1 MTVRGRCGAEDLA
14 GRQLPCT
21 RRCII
26 YGVGK
31 DRYLDHGKDRQ
42 LQRTYRGGAER
53 AADRNGGSR
62 SSPEKAIIVASV
74 PRLDDDAED
83 SLAELVELL
92 RTAGA
97 RSVARVVQQRVR
109 PDPKTYLGRGKLEEL
124 YEMFPAFRPDL
135 VAINAELSA
144 GQQRALEDRLQIRV
158 VDRTAVILDI
168 FALHA
173 RTAEGKLQ
181 VELAQLEYSYQRQE
195 GLWQHLERLGGGVGT
210 RGPGESQLESDR
222 RLLRTRMGV
231 LRRRLRDLDRSRGV
245 MRDRRL
251 ASGAPRIALAG
262 YTNAGKSS
270 LMNALSG
277 AHVAVNDA
285 LFETLDPTTRAIEER
300 GHRILLSDT
309 VGFIRHL
316 PHQLV
321 EAFRSTLTE
330 VQDADLVLHV
340 ADASEPEH
348 RRVAHALAVEDVLE
362 EIGAGAIPRI
372 LVLNKIDRIDADE
385 RQALVGRHPGAVL
398 VSALTGDGVAALR
411 ERLTALARG
420 RLTHLD
426 IVIPW
431 SAGTLLSDVY
441 RQGHDISEQETESGL
456 RVTGLMP
463 PAAAARLH
471 TAIAALAAE

>member
-1 MTVRGRCGAEDLA
+1 
-14 GRQLPCT
+14 
-21 RRCII
+21 
-26 YGVGK
+26 VGK

-53 AADRNGGSR
+53 ATDRETATSTG
-62 SSPEKAIIVASV
+62 PERAILIGSV
-74 PRLDDDAED
+74 PRLDDDAQD
-83 SLAELVELL
+83 SLQELIELL

-97 RSVARVVQQRVR
+97 DTVARVVQQRTR
-109 PDPKTYLGRGKLEEL
+109 PDRKTYLGRGKLEEL
-124 YEMFPAFRPDL
+124 REMFPALRPDL
-135 VAINAELSA
+135 VAVNGELSA
-144 GQQRALEDRLQIRV
+144 GQQSALEDRLQIRV

-173 RTAEGKLQ
+173 RSAEGKLQ

-222 RLLRTRMGV
+222 RLLRNRMGV
-231 LRRRLRDLDRSRGV
+231 LRRRLRDLDRSREI

-251 ASGAPRIALAG
+251 DSGAPRVALTG

-285 LFETLDPTTRAIEER
+285 LFETLDPTTRAMEER
-300 GHRILLSDT
+300 GYRILLSDT
-309 VGFIRHL
+309 VGFIRDL

-348 RRVAHALAVEDVLE
+348 RRLAHALAVEDVLE
-362 EIGAGAIPRI
+362 EIGAGAIPRV
-372 LVLNKIDRIDADE
+372 LVLNKIDRVAAEE
-385 RQALVGRHPGAVL
+385 RQALVARHPDAML
-398 VSALTGDGVAALR
+398 VSALTGDRVDGLR
-411 ERLTALARG
+411 ERLIALARR
-420 RLTHLD
+420 RLTPLD
-426 IVIPW
+426 VVIPW

-441 RQGHDISEQETESGL
+441 RQGRDINEQETESGL
-456 RVTGLMP
+456 RVTALMP

-471 TAIAALAAE
+471 TAIAALATE

>member
-1 MTVRGRCGAEDLA
+1 M
-14 GRQLPCT
+14 
-21 RRCII
+21 
-26 YGVGK
+26 GK

-42 LQRTYRGGAER
+42 LQRTYRGGGGRGADDR
-53 AADRNGGSR
+53 DGLTRADRER
-62 SSPEKAIIVASV
+62 AIIVASV

-97 RSVARVVQQRVR
+97 DTVARVVQQRVR
-109 PDPKTYLGRGKLEEL
+109 PDNKTYLGRGKLDEL
-124 YEMFPAFRPDL
+124 HEMFPALRPDL
-135 VAINAELSA
+135 VAVNGELSP

-181 VELAQLEYSYQRQE
+181 VELAQMEYSYQRQE

-210 RGPGESQLESDR
+210 RGPGETQLESDR
-222 RLLRTRMGV
+222 RLLRNRMGV

-245 MRDRRL
+245 MRDQRL
-251 ASGAPRIALAG
+251 GSGAPRVALSG

-285 LFETLDPTTRAIEER
+285 LFETLDPTTRMIEER
-300 GHRILLSDT
+300 GYRVLLSDT

-330 VQDADLVLHV
+330 VQDADLILHV

-348 RRVAHALAVEDVLE
+348 RRLAHALAVEDVLE
-362 EIGAGAIPRI
+362 EIGAGAIPRL
-372 LVLNKIDRIDADE
+372 LVLNKTDRIDAE
-385 RQALVGRHPGAVL
+385 QRQALIARHPDAQL
-398 VSALTGDGVAALR
+398 TSALTGAGVDALR
-411 ERLTALARG
+411 ERLIDLARA
-420 RLTHLD
+420 RLTPLD
-426 IVIPW
+426 VVIPW
-431 SAGTLLSDVY
+431 GAGTLLSDVY
-441 RQGHDISEQETESGL
+441 RQGRDISEQETESGL
-456 RVTGLMP
+456 RVTALMP
-463 PAAAARLH
+463 AAAAARLH

>member
-1 MTVRGRCGAEDLA
+1 M
-14 GRQLPCT
+14 
-21 RRCII
+21 
-26 YGVGK
+26 GK

-42 LQRTYRGGAER
+42 LQRTYRGGAELG
-53 AADRNGGSR
+53 ADRDTDTSAG
-62 SSPEKAIIVASV
+62 PERAILIASV
-74 PRLDDDAED
+74 QRLDDDAED
-83 SLAELVELL
+83 ALHELVELL

-97 RSVARVVQQRVR
+97 ETVARIVQQRVR
-109 PDPKTYLGRGKLEEL
+109 PDNKTYLGRGKLDEVH
-124 YEMFPAFRPDL
+124 EMFPAFRPDL
-135 VAINAELSA
+135 VAVNGELSP

-222 RLLRTRMGV
+222 RLLRNRMGV

-251 ASGAPRIALAG
+251 GSGAPRVALAG

-270 LMNALSG
+270 LMNVLSG
-277 AHVAVNDA
+277 AHLAVNDA
-285 LFETLDPTTRAIEER
+285 LFETLDPTTRAVEDHGYR
-300 GHRILLSDT
+300 VLLSDT
-309 VGFIRHL
+309 VGFIRDL

-330 VQDADLVLHV
+330 VQDADLILHI

-362 EIGAGAIPRI
+362 EIGAGAIPRV
-372 LVLNKIDRIDADE
+372 LVLNKVDRIDPHE
-385 RQALVGRHPGAVL
+385 RQALMARHPDALL
-398 VSALTGDGVAALR
+398 VSAVTGDGVDTLRARLIDLDR
-411 ERLTALARG
+411 ERLT
-420 RLTHLD
+420 RLD
-426 IVIPW
+426 VVIPW

-441 RQGHDISEQETESGL
+441 RQGRDISEQQTESGL
-456 RVTGLMP
+456 HVTALMP

>member
-1 MTVRGRCGAEDLA
+1 
-14 GRQLPCT
+14 
-21 RRCII
+21 
-26 YGVGK
+26 
-31 DRYLDHGKDRQ
+31 
-42 LQRTYRGGAER
+42 
-53 AADRNGGSR
+53 
-62 SSPEKAIIVASV
+62 
-74 PRLDDDAED
+74 
-83 SLAELVELL
+83 
-92 RTAGA
+92 
-97 RSVARVVQQRVR
+97 
-109 PDPKTYLGRGKLEEL
+109 
-124 YEMFPAFRPDL
+124 
-135 VAINAELSA
+135 
-144 GQQRALEDRLQIRV
+144 
-158 VDRTAVILDI
+158 
-168 FALHA
+168 
-173 RTAEGKLQ
+173 
-181 VELAQLEYSYQRQE
+181 
-195 GLWQHLERLGGGVGT
+195 
-210 RGPGESQLESDR
+210 
-222 RLLRTRMGV
+222 
-231 LRRRLRDLDRSRGV
+231 

-251 ASGAPRIALAG
+251 ASGAPRVALAG

-300 GHRILLSDT
+300 GYRILLSDT

-330 VQDADLVLHV
+330 VQDADLILHV

-348 RRVAHALAVEDVLE
+348 RRLAHALAVEDVLE
-362 EIGAGAIPRI
+362 EIGAGAIPRV

-385 RQALVGRHPGAVL
+385 RQALVGRHPDAVL

-411 ERLTALARG
+411 ERLIALARG

>member
-1 MTVRGRCGAEDLA
+1 MRGF
-14 GRQLPCT
+14 GRRSLLSDA
-21 RRCII
+21 RGCII

-31 DRYLDHGKDRQ
+31 DRYVDHGKDRE
-42 LQRTYRGGAER
+42 LQRTYRGGAELG
-53 AADRNGGSR
+53 AARDPETSTG
-62 SSPEKAIIVASV
+62 PEKAILIASIQ
-74 PRLDDDAED
+74 RQDDAAED
-83 SLAELVELL
+83 SIQELIELL

-97 RSVARVVQQRVR
+97 ETVARVVQQRVR
-109 PDPKTYLGRGKLEEL
+109 PDHKTYLGRGKLDEVH
-124 YEMFPAFRPDL
+124 EMFPALRPDL
-135 VAINAELSA
+135 VAVNGELSP

-181 VELAQLEYSYQRQE
+181 VELAQLAYSYQRQE

-222 RLLRTRMGV
+222 RLLRNRMGV

-251 ASGAPRIALAG
+251 GSGAPRVALAG

-277 AHVAVNDA
+277 ARVAVNDA

-300 GHRILLSDT
+300 GIRILLSDT
-309 VGFIRHL
+309 VGFIRDL

-330 VQDADLVLHV
+330 VQDADLILHV
-340 ADASEPEH
+340 ADAAEPEH
-348 RRVAHALAVEDVLE
+348 RRLAQALAVEDVLE
-362 EIGAGAIPRI
+362 EIGAGAIPRV
-372 LVLNKIDRIDADE
+372 LVFNKVDRVGPSE
-385 RQALVGRHPGAVL
+385 HQALLARHPDALL
-398 VSALTGDGVAALR
+398 VSALNGDGIEALRTQLMALAR
-411 ERLTALARG
+411 ERLTPF
-420 RLTHLD
+420 D
-426 IVIPW
+426 VVIPW

-441 RQGHDISEQETESGL
+441 RQGRDISETQTESGL
-456 RVTGLMP
+456 HVTALMP

-471 TAIAALAAE
+471 TAIAALATE

>member
-1 MTVRGRCGAEDLA
+1 MRGARG
-14 GRQLPCT
+14 
-21 RRCII
+21 CII
-26 YGVGK
+26 YVVGK

-53 AADRNGGSR
+53 EPERDPTAASG
-62 SSPEKAIIVASV
+62 PEKAILIGSV
-74 PRLDDDAED
+74 PRLDEDAED

-97 RSVARVVQQRVR
+97 QTIARVVQQRVR
-109 PDPKTYLGRGKLEEL
+109 PDPKTYLGRGKLDEL
-124 YEMFPAFRPDL
+124 HEMFDDLRPDL
-135 VAINAELSA
+135 VAVNGELSA
-144 GQQRALEDRLQIRV
+144 GQQRALEDRLSIRV

-222 RLLRTRMGV
+222 RLLRNRMAM

-245 MRDRRL
+245 MRERRL
-251 ASGAPRIALAG
+251 GSGTPRVALAG

-285 LFETLDPTTRAIEER
+285 LFETLDPTTRSVEER
-300 GHRILLSDT
+300 GYRVLVSDT
-309 VGFIRHL
+309 VGFIRAL

-321 EAFRSTLTE
+321 EAFRSTLNE
-330 VQDADLVLHV
+330 VQEADLIVHV
-340 ADASEPEH
+340 ADASEHEH
-348 RRVAHALAVEDVLE
+348 RRLTQALAVEDVLE
-362 EIGAGAIPRI
+362 EIGAGSIPRI
-372 LVLNKIDRIDADE
+372 LVLNKIDR
-385 RQALVGRHPGAVL
+385 VGAPGRAKLRARHPGAL
-398 VSALTGDGVAALR
+398 MTSAVTGEGVDALR
-411 ERLTALARG
+411 ERLLDVARQ
-420 RLTHLD
+420 RLTPLD
-426 IVIPW
+426 VVIPW

-441 RQGHDISEQETESGL
+441 RQGRDISEEQTERGL
-456 RVTGLMP
+456 RVTALMP
-463 PAAAARLH
+463 PAAAARLR
-471 TAIAALAAE
+471 TAIAALGTP